1 MHKQIGDVI
10 GAGEPDDLFVLS
22 YRFEVRFGANSIL
35 HRAFK
40 TREGADAEV
49 VRLASKLEVLAYVV
63 DRRP

>member
-10 GAGEPDDLFVLS
+10 GDGEPDDLFVLS
-22 YRFEVRFGANSIL
+22 YRFEVRFGANNIL

-40 TREGADAEV
+40 HRLDADAEV
-49 VRLASKLEVLAYVV
+49 VRLASKLKDPAYVV